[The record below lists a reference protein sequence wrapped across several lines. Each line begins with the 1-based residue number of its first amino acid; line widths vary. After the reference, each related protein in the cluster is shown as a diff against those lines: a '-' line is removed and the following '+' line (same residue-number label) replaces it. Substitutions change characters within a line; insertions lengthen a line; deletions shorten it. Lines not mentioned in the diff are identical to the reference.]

1 MSAALKVPQLH
12 PFLNSSV
19 ILDIS
24 NGIFE
29 TTAAMAQVVCICEK
43 SFVENKWKSPTPY
56 SVFLDIESP
65 PYRGRILFHFSEK
78 SLSEIYKV
86 IVKIEGDVPTS
97 ADLLDCL
104 GEISNQAYGV
114 AKGKLNVDGYSFNM
128 TMPHPILTAELL
140 IVESKYPS
148 IVVPFK
154 LYDELC
160 YIQLVLL

>member
-1 MSAALKVPQLH
+1 MSAAIKVPQLH

-29 TTAAMAQVVCICEK
+29 TTEAMARVVCICEK
-43 SFVENKWKSPTPY
+43 SFVENKWKSPTAY
-56 SVFLDIESP
+56 SVRLDIESP
-65 PYRGRILFHFSEK
+65 PHRGQILFHFAEK

-86 IVKIEGDVPTS
+86 IVQVEGETPTKS
-97 ADLLDCL
+97 DLLDCL
-104 GEISNQAYGV
+104 GEVSNQAYGV
-114 AKGKLNVDGYSFNM
+114 AKGKLNEDGYSFKM
-128 TMPHPILTAELL
+128 TLPQPILTSEL
-140 IVESKYPS
+140 VVPDSKFPS